1 VVVVYSGKCPQSARR
16 GAGLSDEAILRD
28 TRMSRKRK
36 VIIGVVVVVVLLVAG
51 PALLKGKSTKK
62 GDSVTV
68 RVEKP
73 VFGELTEFVSAPGE
87 VDAQKKVA
95 ISAKVSARI
104 LELPVKV
111 GSKVTCGDPN
121 ANPPIPPSLLVRL
134 DSKDLESELKG
145 TQANYDADVAQL
157 ESSKARL
164 AGQRADLIRVEAT
177 LEQAKKDL
185 ARQQRLLET
194 KDVSEQVYDQAKV
207 KVDELVAQEESTR
220 QSVAAAEL
228 SLDVMA
234 HQLEASKSRID
245 KAKDA
250 LSYTTIL
257 SPIDGT
263 VTRVNAQVGEVVV
276 YGTMNNPGTVILEV
290 ADLSKMIVATQADEM
305 EVSKIKVGQKAKIHI
320 QAYPEMVFDGE
331 VVSTALAQSSTATAQ
346 RGGVRF
352 YRTEV
357 LIDPNGKVI
366 CSGFNADVDIE
377 TMTHR
382 NALKIPSQAIL
393 SRDVESL
400 PKEAK
405 ESLTAEQ
412 KRKTYATVVYKLVD
426 GKAVVVPVRMGAS
439 DMTHT
444 IVEAGLSADDKVI
457 VGPFKVLEK
466 VKHGDLLK
474 EEADKSK
481 KPSTA
486 SDKKEGLGDAA

>member
-1 VVVVYSGKCPQSARR
+1 
-16 GAGLSDEAILRD
+16 
-28 TRMSRKRK
+28 MSRKRK
-36 VIIGVVVVVVLLVAG
+36 VTIVVVVVVALFILG
-51 PALLKGKSTKK
+51 PAVAKLKAGKSV
-62 GDSVTV
+62 DPMTV

-73 VFGELTEFVSAPGE
+73 TIGQLIEFVSAPGE
-87 VDAQKKVA
+87 IDAQKKVA

-121 ANPPIPPSLLVRL
+121 ADPPTGPSLLVKL

-157 ESSKARL
+157 ESSRARL
-164 AGQRADLIRVEAT
+164 AGQKADLIRVDAT

-185 ARQQRLLET
+185 VRQQKLLET
-194 KDVSEQVYDQAKV
+194 KDVSEQAYDQAKV

-220 QSVAAAEL
+220 QAVAAAEL
-228 SLDVMA
+228 SLDVMV
-234 HQLEASKSRID
+234 HQLDAAKSRID

-250 LSYTTIL
+250 LSYTTIY
-257 SPIDGT
+257 SPINGT
-263 VTRVNAQVGEVVV
+263 VTRVNAQVGEVVI

-290 ADLSKMIVATQADEM
+290 ADLSHMIVAAQADEM

-320 QAYPEMVFDGE
+320 QAYPEETFDGQ

-357 LIDPNGKVI
+357 LIDPNGRTI

-377 TMTHR
+377 TVTHKDV
-382 NALKIPSQAIL
+382 LKVPSQAIL
-393 SRDVESL
+393 SRDVQSL

-405 ESLTAEQ
+405 EKLTADQ
-412 KRKTYATVVYKLVD
+412 KRKTYVTVVCKLSD
-426 GKAVVVPVRMGAS
+426 GKAVVVPVKMGAS

-444 IVEAGLSADDKVI
+444 IVESGLTTDDKVI

-474 EEADKSK
+474 EEEEKGKKAEAAASK
-481 KPSTA
+481 Q
-486 SDKKEGLGDAA
+486 EGH

>member
-1 VVVVYSGKCPQSARR
+1 
-16 GAGLSDEAILRD
+16 
-28 TRMSRKRK
+28 MSTKRK
-36 VIIGVVVVVVLLVAG
+36 VTIFVIIGVIVFLGVPGVLKMLR
-51 PALLKGKSTKK
+51 GKSPAK
-62 GDSVTV
+62 GTPTTV

-73 VFGELTEFVSAPGE
+73 TKGDLTEFVSAPGE
-87 VDAQKKVA
+87 IDAQKKVA

-111 GSKVTCGDPN
+111 GSRVTCGDPN
-121 ANPPIPPSLLVRL
+121 ANPPRPPSLLVKL

-164 AGQRADLIRVEAT
+164 AGQRADLIRVAAT
-177 LEQAKKDL
+177 LEEAKKDL
-185 ARQQRLLET
+185 ARQQKLLET

-207 KVDELVAQEESTR
+207 KVDELEAQQESTR

-263 VTRVNAQVGEVVV
+263 ITRVNAQVGEVVV

-290 ADLSKMIVATQADEM
+290 ADLSHMIVAAQADEM
-305 EVSKIKVGQKAKIHI
+305 EVSKIAVGQKAKIHV
-320 QAYPEMVFDGE
+320 QAYPEITFNGE

-357 LIDPNGKVI
+357 LIDPNGRTI

-377 TMTHR
+377 TTTHKDV
-382 NALKIPSQAIL
+382 LKIPSQAIL

-400 PKEAK
+400 PNEAK
-405 ESLTAEQ
+405 DTLTSDQ
-412 KRKTYATVVYKLVD
+412 KKKTYATVVYKLVD

-474 EEADKSK
+474 EEEEKGK

-486 SDKKEGLGDAA
+486 KDKKEGKPNAA